1 MSVRPVA
8 FLIVC
13 AALSGCVVGYGP
25 CLFLSPMPVSLTGT
39 MHFRTYKVGDAIER
53 VAVLTSDRSEYI
65 YAPAQSHQCLMAG
78 DFQLA
83 GWDEY
88 PGDLVDGT
96 RIAVRGALI
105 ESASPHQHTRFLLR
119 IRNLERLPHQSAA
132 AGAPPKR
139 K

>member
-1 MSVRPVA
+1 
-8 FLIVC
+8 
-13 AALSGCVVGYGP
+13 
-25 CLFLSPMPVSLTGT
+25 
-39 MHFRTYKVGDAIER
+39 
-53 VAVLTSDRSEYI
+53 
-65 YAPAQSHQCLMAG
+65 MAG

-88 PGDLVDGT
+88 PRDLVDGT